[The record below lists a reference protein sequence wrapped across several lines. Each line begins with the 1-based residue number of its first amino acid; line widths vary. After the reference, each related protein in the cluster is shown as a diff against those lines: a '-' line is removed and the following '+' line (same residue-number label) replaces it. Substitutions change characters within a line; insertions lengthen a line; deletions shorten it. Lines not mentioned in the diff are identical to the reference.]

1 MTDRRRRWAG
11 LIATTVA
18 AATGLAACSG
28 SGSTTAVT
36 AVPATTAAP
45 GTTTTSS
52 QPSTTTTTTPSF
64 PNLTLV
70 VEPADQYGSVYQMIR
85 EARHSLDMTM
95 YELADPEIV
104 TLLADAAHRGVAVR
118 VLLDRAGSGAAVNQD
133 AFTQL
138 TSQGVPVRWA
148 PDTVLFHQKT
158 LTADGSVSAIMTGNL
173 TAGYY
178 PTTRDFVVL
187 DRSPVA
193 VSSIEAVFTHD
204 WDGGTTV
211 RVASVGGLVWSPGSR
226 SALVGLINS
235 AHTSLAVE
243 NEEMEAPSIIA
254 ALKAARQRGVVVTVT
269 MTYSPTWVPAWT
281 VLARAGVKVAT
292 YPDTASALYIHA
304 KVIVVDG
311 LTAFVGSQNFS
322 NASLAYN
329 RELGVTTSDPAVVG
343 PLSETLAADFAGA
356 TPFPVTPAPGSSATR
371 TTAHTGTVASTTTTR
386 VATATTTSTSTTT
399 GPAPATTRAG

>member
-1 MTDRRRRWAG
+1 MRRAG
-11 LIATTVA
+11 LVTTIVATATVL
-18 AATGLAACSG
+18 TACSG
-28 SGSTTAVT
+28 SGSTTEVT
-36 AVPATTAAP
+36 ATTASP
-45 GTTTTSS
+45 GTTTTIS

-85 EARHSLDMTM
+85 ESRHSLDMTM

-104 TLLADAAHRGVAVR
+104 TLLADASHRGVAVR
-118 VLLDRAGSGAAVNQD
+118 VLLDRAGTGAAVNQG

-173 TAGYY
+173 TADYY

-204 WDGGTTV
+204 WNGGTTA
-211 RVASVGGLVWSPGSR
+211 RVASAGGLVWSPGSR

-243 NEEMEAPSIIA
+243 NEEMAAPSIIA

-269 MTYSPTWVPAWT
+269 MTYAPTWVPAWT
-281 VLARAGVKVAT
+281 ALARAGVKVAT

-304 KVIVVDG
+304 KVILVDG

-329 RELGVTTSDPAVVG
+329 RELGVTTSDAAVVG

-356 TPFPVTPAPGSSATR
+356 TPFPVTPAPGSSTTR

-386 VATATTTSTSTTT
+386 AATATATTSTTSTTSVST
-399 GPAPATTRAG
+399 PATTRAG